1 MTHPSSF
8 QSPQDIVG
16 RKIAGQLSLGSAQLD
31 HDVSERL
38 RVARLQAVARRK
50 VPEMVLAG
58 GLVASGS
65 GTLSMGENSA
75 PGLWARIGSAL
86 PLLALIAGLLAI
98 SVVQNDFRAN
108 EVAEVDAALLTDDL
122 PATAYTDPGFMQFLR
137 ADSDQPTR

>member
-8 QSPQDIVG
+8 QSPQDVVG
-16 RKIAGQLSLGSAQLD
+16 RKIAARLSLGSAELD

-50 VPEMVLAG
+50 VPEMALVG
-58 GLVASGS
+58 GVVASGS
-65 GTLSMGENSA
+65 GTLSMGEDSG

-137 ADSDQPTR
+137 ADSGQPTR

>member
-1 MTHPSSF
+1 MTHPSGF
-8 QSPQDIVG
+8 QSPQDVVAH
-16 RKIAGQLSLGSAQLD
+16 KIAARLSLGSAQLD

-50 VPEMVLAG
+50 VPDMVLAG
-58 GLVASGS
+58 GVVASGA
-65 GTLSMGENSA
+65 GTLSMGEDSG

>member
-1 MTHPSSF
+1 
-8 QSPQDIVG
+8 
-16 RKIAGQLSLGSAQLD
+16 
-31 HDVSERL
+31 
-38 RVARLQAVARRK
+38 

-58 GLVASGS
+58 GVVASGS
-65 GTLSMGENSA
+65 GTLSMGEDSG
-75 PGLWARIGSAL
+75 PDLWARIGSAL

>member
-16 RKIAGQLSLGSAQLD
+16 SKIAGQLSLGSAQLD